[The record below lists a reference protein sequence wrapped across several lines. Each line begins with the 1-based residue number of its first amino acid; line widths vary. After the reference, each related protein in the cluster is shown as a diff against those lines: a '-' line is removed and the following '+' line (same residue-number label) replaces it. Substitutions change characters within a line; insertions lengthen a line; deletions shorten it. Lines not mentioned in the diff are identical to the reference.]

1 MIKNCKKKVTILMVR
16 ENDGVIYNTGF
27 QYTYTKSNCKFEK
40 LYDRIKDPE
49 NIYFPK
55 YSFS

>member
-1 MIKNCKKKVTILMVR
+1 MVR

-49 NIYFPK
+49 NVYFPK